1 MWLWSKM
8 KGAARKWCFW
18 VVLVGIVTAGGLG
31 LLPPLETI
39 LLILAIVLF
48 GVACVARSPT
58 PAEKP
63 EVESD

>member
-31 LLPPLETI
+31 LLPTLETI
-39 LLILAIVLF
+39 LLILAIVIL

-58 PAEKP
+58 PAKDSEP
-63 EVESD
+63 QSD

>member
-31 LLPPLETI
+31 LLPTLETI
-39 LLILAIVLF
+39 LLILAIVIL

-58 PAEKP
+58 PAEDSEP
-63 EVESD
+63 QSD